1 MERTAEERAG
11 RRKVGMVLFGLAV
24 GLPGMVVFTDKTD
37 SPGLVGMC
45 GIVAVLGGGV
55 AAAAGAERRLLA
67 IVPGLLAGA
76 GAFAA
81 LLAYASVRDSI
92 RMFELVIPLGLG
104 SLPGVGLYWLLDS
117 ATAASGETRGED
129 ATGG

>member
-1 MERTAEERAG
+1 
-11 RRKVGMVLFGLAV
+11 MVLFGLAV

-37 SPGLVGMC
+37 SPGLVTAC
-45 GIVAVLGGGV
+45 GAVAVLGSAV

-67 IVPGLLAGA
+67 VVPGLLAGA
-76 GAFAA
+76 GAFVA

-104 SLPGVGLYWLLDS
+104 SLPGLGLYWLLD
-117 ATAASGETRGED
+117 TVFPTQGENRGD
-129 ATGG
+129 

>member
-1 MERTAEERAG
+1 MERTAEDRAS

-37 SPGLVGMC
+37 NPGLVTAC
-45 GIVAVLGGGV
+45 GFIAVLGGGV

-67 IVPGLLAGA
+67 VVPGLLAGA
-76 GAFAA
+76 GAFTA
-81 LLAYASVRDSI
+81 LLAYVSLRDSI

-104 SLPGVGLYWLLDS
+104 SLPGLGLYWLLDFV
-117 ATAASGETRGED
+117 TAGLGQSRSE
-129 ATGG
+129 